1 MTKKKINKY
10 SKNSKTHKNKLSNEN
25 IVKLTEKQIDFLFL
39 YKIIINHLLLLMNN
53 KVSANKTKN
62 IMMILFKEMRI
73 RDTYISKNTTDEQLD
88 KMIIKIYDQVKILKK
103 KIDMNI
109 KKNIKNI
116 KNIKY
121 SHKTLKNEALQNN
134 ALKNDALKNN
144 TLNNILKSNI
154 KQNNKY
160 KGGFYFKNLEDK
172 GDQPLTGTD
181 LTKLLDEMQQFFYN
195 AQYTQEGE
203 FLRDTNL
210 LMSMFR
216 GDAGQF
222 KYYLQYR
229 ILPQYIQVT
238 PPFIKW
244 DGFKKAL
251 DTKKYEDLP
260 DYLIAYQSYM
270 RSQDEYLVEKGLKS
284 PSVLNKDLYTGFYDK
299 LSKSLDVNIQKYQMA
314 RRNIQRDFILPF

>member
-1 MTKKKINKY
+1 
-10 SKNSKTHKNKLSNEN
+10 
-25 IVKLTEKQIDFLFL
+25 
-39 YKIIINHLLLLMNN
+39 
-53 KVSANKTKN
+53 
-62 IMMILFKEMRI
+62 MILFKEMRI
-73 RDTYISKNTTDEQLD
+73 RNRYISKNTTDEQLD
-88 KMIIKIYDQVKILKK
+88 KMIIKIYDQVKLLKK

-109 KKNIKNI
+109 KNSNDKVKNS
-116 KNIKY
+116 Y
-121 SHKTLKNEALQNN
+121 N
-134 ALKNDALKNN
+134 ALKND

-154 KQNNKY
+154 KQSNKY

-172 GDQPLTGTD
+172 GDQPLTGND
-181 LTKLLDEMQQFFYN
+181 LTKLLDEIQQFFYN